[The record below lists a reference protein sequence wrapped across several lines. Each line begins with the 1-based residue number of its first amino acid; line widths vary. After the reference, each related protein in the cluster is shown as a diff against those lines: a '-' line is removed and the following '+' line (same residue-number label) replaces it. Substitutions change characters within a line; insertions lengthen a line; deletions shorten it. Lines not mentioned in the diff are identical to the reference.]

1 MTWPGVDNSLSCTV
15 WDVNEVF
22 RVQLFEKED
31 QFPKVEL
38 LVTSH
43 AQILKDAD
51 GSEKRFTL
59 TTPEGEKLV
68 NHHGLPTILRIG
80 TRLEKVDH
88 QANLT
93 VLVEEG
99 KNIKKLGETGPI
111 NAYCVSFSSAQ
122 DSHIPRNLC
131 PGLTHKTRNQNTHAH
146 IRGRNLEKRTKSSRQ
161 KRPVSVPKCRQAWHK
176 APRLNTRR
184 F

>member
-38 LVTSH
+38 LGEFVTSH

-68 NHHGLPTILRIG
+68 NHHGLPTIIRIG

-111 NAYCVSFSSAQ
+111 NAYCVSFFCFASAQ
-122 DSHIPRNLC
+122 DSHIRLEI
-131 PGLTHKTRNQNTHAH
+131 KTRTHTYVAKILKNAQNRLAKNVLFLSQNVDRPG
-146 IRGRNLEKRTKSSRQ
+146 IRRQ
-161 KRPVSVPKCRQAWHK
+161 D
-176 APRLNTRR
+176 
-184 F
+184 